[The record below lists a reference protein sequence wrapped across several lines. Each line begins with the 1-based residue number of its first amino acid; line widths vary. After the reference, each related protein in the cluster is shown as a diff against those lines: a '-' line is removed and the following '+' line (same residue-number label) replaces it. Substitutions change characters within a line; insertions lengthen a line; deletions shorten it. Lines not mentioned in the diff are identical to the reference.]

1 MTNFITE
8 ENSCRIGLMA
18 KHLGPTMSLLL
29 LLAALPAFSQED
41 PCPQNKDNA
50 GFKQFTDGGVTREY
64 IIYVPTSY
72 DENNPTPL
80 LINYHGR
87 GDCAADW
94 EATVI
99 DGLIFGDA
107 NRGGAFKICGHFLT
121 RVLTSAFF

>member
-1 MTNFITE
+1 MKNFIIKGSG
-8 ENSCRIGLMA
+8 NGFMAARLGLA
-18 KHLGPTMSLLL
+18 MSLLV
-29 LLAALPAFSQED
+29 LLAALPVLSQED
-41 PCPQNKDNA
+41 PCPENKNHT
-50 GFKQFTDGGVTREY
+50 GYKEFTDGGVTREY
-64 IIYVPTSY
+64 ILYVPASY